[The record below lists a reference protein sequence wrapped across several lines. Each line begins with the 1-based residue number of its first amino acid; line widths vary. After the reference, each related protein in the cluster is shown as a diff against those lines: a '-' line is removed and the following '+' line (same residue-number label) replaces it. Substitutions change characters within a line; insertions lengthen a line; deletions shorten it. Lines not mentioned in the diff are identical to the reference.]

1 MILLDWPILTV
12 PLVHVSCLLIY
23 FLLFNPGEQTGL
35 SVFHLLGRST
45 SPLPLLTHHQATSVC
60 ETPLVRFI
68 ARPHSEEI
76 DFQYNKVGVE
86 RRFIDVLLLAE
97 GRQT

>member
-1 MILLDWPILTV
+1 MFVILLV
-12 PLVHVSCLLIY
+12 KGRRLLIY

-45 SPLPLLTHHQATSVC
+45 SPLPLLTRHHRATTVC
-60 ETPLVRFI
+60 ETPLVCFI
-68 ARPHSEEI
+68 TRPHGEEI
-76 DFQYNKVGVE
+76 DFQYNKVGLE

-97 GRQT
+97 GRRT